1 MLQTFFDDSCKY
13 QHFVSWPQKSE
24 FQTRHPYKGAGS
36 TGCLA
41 FPCFPVVVCGCLSL
55 FPPSFPP
62 PACVCVKPHR
72 TEQLSLMTCFV
83 TQNFFGR
90 SCVHQ
95 ICFHTIS
102 NLFWMITYS
111 PDVSFHTSSD
121 LRTNRESVPLWT
133 WDDTSGDWI

>member
-24 FQTRHPYKGAGS
+24 FQIRHPYKGAGL

-62 PACVCVKPHR
+62 PACVCKTPQDRAIEFDDMFCYAKLFWAIMCSPDLFPHHF
-72 TEQLSLMTCFV
+72 EP
-83 TQNFFGR
+83 
-90 SCVHQ
+90 
-95 ICFHTIS
+95 
-102 NLFWMITYS
+102 FWMITYS

-121 LRTNRESVPLWT
+121 LRTNCESVPHWT